1 MRIISGRL
9 KGRRLKAALPEGIRP
24 TSDKLRE
31 TLFNVLG
38 PRIEGAA
45 FLDGFAGMG
54 GVGIEAISRGA
65 AFTCF
70 VDKSRKAC
78 AIIREN
84 LESLSVTGGFRV
96 IEADLEKALD
106 LFERE
111 GVVFDIVF
119 LDPPYER
126 ETLYAE
132 SLSAFGIFDVSKII
146 DSYCQSIT
154 PGFVRPGL
162 FQSTC
167 QPVVAVRI
175 TIQQI
180 PHTAHLVL
188 GKFPFSFG
196 RGRRSCRRWF
206 YGRCFRR
213 QLDRGFSDLSCWF
226 GSGCGRGR
234 CQSWRWNRRGWNTCR
249 QET

>member
-1 MRIISGRL
+1 MRVIAGLYRSRQL
-9 KGRRLKAALPEGIRP
+9 KGKPPEGIRP

-38 PRIEGAA
+38 PRVEGAA

-54 GVGIEAISRGA
+54 GVGIEALSRGA
-65 AFTCF
+65 LFVCF

-84 LESLSVTGGFRV
+84 LESLRVTEGFRV

-111 GVVFDIVF
+111 DMAFDIAF

-132 SLSAFGIFDVSKII
+132 CLQAFGTRPLLKDRAVLVMEHSKHVELAESAGKLRRYRLLSQG
-146 DSYCQSIT
+146 DST
-154 PGFVRPGL
+154 L
-162 FQSTC
+162 
-167 QPVVAVRI
+167 
-175 TIQQI
+175 
-180 PHTAHLVL
+180 
-188 GKFPFSFG
+188 SFY
-196 RGRRSCRRWF
+196 RA
-206 YGRCFRR
+206 
-213 QLDRGFSDLSCWF
+213 DPA
-226 GSGCGRGR
+226 
-234 CQSWRWNRRGWNTCR
+234 
-249 QET
+249 

>member
-1 MRIISGRL
+1 MMRVIAGVYRSRQL
-9 KGRRLKAALPEGIRP
+9 KGKPPAGIRP

-70 VDKSRKAC
+70 VDKSRKSC

-84 LESLSVTGGFRV
+84 LETLNVMEGFRV

-111 GVVFDIVF
+111 GFAFDIVF

-132 SLSAFGIFDVSKII
+132 SLSAFGTRRLLNEDAVLVMEHSKRVELAESAGGLRRYRMLTQGDSTLSFYNRI
-146 DSYCQSIT
+146 D
-154 PGFVRPGL
+154 R
-162 FQSTC
+162 
-167 QPVVAVRI
+167 A
-175 TIQQI
+175 
-180 PHTAHLVL
+180 
-188 GKFPFSFG
+188 
-196 RGRRSCRRWF
+196 
-206 YGRCFRR
+206 
-213 QLDRGFSDLSCWF
+213 
-226 GSGCGRGR
+226 
-234 CQSWRWNRRGWNTCR
+234 
-249 QET
+249 